1 MAEEKFSNLGRV
13 EAVAKLYEGSGFE
26 PFKAADFKLDGAT
39 GVCTQATALF
49 LEGIDFDLTYF
60 PLKHLGYKCVIAVVG
75 ELYSRLA
82 HPRTLDVRLG
92 VSAKLDYSHI
102 HELWTG
108 IVTAA
113 TEHGFAHVAL
123 DLAPSQNGLCIALSA
138 VGHSSATRPAPKSK
152 DLLCVSDN
160 LAAAYLGF
168 ALLESE
174 KRKFSQ
180 TADDSKQPDLNDYK
194 LFVGAYLKPSISP
207 EILHRFEESGI
218 TPSAGCFVNKG
229 LSDAIKRLS
238 RETGLGAK
246 LYIDRIPF
254 EGNSFELGKKLN
266 IDPVT
271 AALNGGEDY
280 RLLFV
285 IPLEQHE
292 KFRHDFQTFDIIG
305 HLAQEDVGA
314 VLVTPDGVELPLRAQ
329 GWKDPD
335 DEI

>member
-1 MAEEKFSNLGRV
+1 M
-13 EAVAKLYEGSGFE
+13 
-26 PFKAADFKLDGAT
+26 
-39 GVCTQATALF
+39 
-49 LEGIDFDLTYF
+49 
-60 PLKHLGYKCVIAVVG
+60 
-75 ELYSRLA
+75 
-82 HPRTLDVRLG
+82 
-92 VSAKLDYSHI
+92 
-102 HELWTG
+102 
-108 IVTAA
+108 
-113 TEHGFAHVAL
+113 
-123 DLAPSQNGLCIALSA
+123 
-138 VGHSSATRPAPKSK
+138 PAPKSK

-174 KRKFSQ
+174 KRRFAKTS
-180 TADDSKQPDLNDYK
+180 DDSVQPDLNDYK

-207 EILHRFEESGI
+207 EILTRFEESGI

-229 LSDAIKRLS
+229 LSDAIKRIS
-238 RETGLGAK
+238 RSTGLGAK

-280 RLLFV
+280 RMLFA
-285 IPLEQHE
+285 IPIDQHE

-335 DEI
+335 DDI

>member
-13 EAVAKLYEGSGFE
+13 EAVGKLYEGSGYE
-26 PFKAADFKLDGAT
+26 PFKAASFAPHGKA
-39 GVCTQATALF
+39 GVCTQATSLF

-60 PLKHLGYKCVIAVVG
+60 PLKHLGYKTVIAVTG

-82 HPRTLDVRLG
+82 RPRTLDVRLG
-92 VSAKLDYSHI
+92 ISAKLDFSHI
-102 HELWTG
+102 QELWTG
-108 IVTAA
+108 VVTAA
-113 TEHGFAHVAL
+113 KEHGYEHVAL

-138 VGHSSATRPAPKSK
+138 VGETSAKMPVPKSK

-174 KRKFSQ
+174 KRRFAKTS
-180 TADDSKQPDLNDYK
+180 DDSKQPDLNDYK
-194 LFVGAYLKPSISP
+194 LFVGAYLKPSLSP
-207 EILHRFEESGI
+207 EILSRFEESGI
-218 TPSAGCFVNKG
+218 TPSAGCLVNKG
-229 LSDAIKRLS
+229 LSDAVKRLS
-238 RETGLGAK
+238 RDTGLGAK

-254 EGNSFELGKKLN
+254 EGNSFERGKKLN

-280 RLLFV
+280 RLLFA
-285 IPLEQHE
+285 IPIEQHE

-335 DEI
+335 DDI